1 MHPALTAPLAVAIA
15 LPALSLLTGRGALA
29 PVNAS
34 AHWLWPEAGRD
45 GFDPRE
51 TPVGLA
57 TNLAAGAMW
66 GGVMALALRRTQ
78 APVLTAAGVAAGA
91 ALLDY
96 GLLPRRMSP
105 GWEKAL
111 PVGAVAAGFAALA
124 VGMLA
129 GTVEERAEPRF
140 PVYG

>member
-1 MHPALTAPLAVAIA
+1 MHPALTAPIAMALA
-15 LPALSLLTGRGALA
+15 LPALSVMTGRGALA

-51 TPVGLA
+51 TPVGVA
-57 TNLAAGAMW
+57 TNLGAAAMW
-66 GGVMALALRRTQ
+66 GGVMALALRRTG
-78 APVLTAAGVAAGA
+78 APVATAVGVAAGA
-91 ALLDY
+91 AVLDY
-96 GLLPRRMSP
+96 ALLPRRLSP
-105 GWEKAL
+105 GWERVL

-129 GTVEERAEPRF
+129 GTVEERAGTAF
-140 PVYG
+140 PDRG